1 MKRAETLG
9 AFKSQLDKFLWTV
22 PDLPPSP
29 GYKLLNKNSLLEWI
43 TGSYN
48 FADVI
53 QNLAATDEMMGIE
66 QLDEGAEAGS
76 YSS

>member
-9 AFKSQLDKFLWTV
+9 SFKSQLDKFLRIV

-29 GYKLLNKNSLLEWI
+29 GYKLLNKNSLLEWT

-48 FADVI
+48 YADVI
-53 QNLAATDEMMGIE
+53 NNLAATDEMMGIE
-66 QLDEGAEAGS
+66 QLDEGAEVES